1 MSEKRNTKAPK
12 HENANFIS
20 IVVLIFA
27 TGALALAVIDEN
39 FRPNFAELAKLV
51 IAGFIGWTMPK

>member
-1 MSEKRNTKAPK
+1 MAQKKPKRPK
-12 HENANFIS
+12 LENANFVS

>member
-1 MSEKRNTKAPK
+1 MAQKKPKPPK
-12 HENANFIS
+12 HENANFVS